1 MFQIIWDMSKRGI
14 SCIVVSSELE
24 ELLDICHR
32 ILIMRQGKILSSVRP
47 DEISLENLFAV
58 CMKEEV

>member
-32 ILIMRQGKILSSVRP
+32 ILIMRAGRIVSEVRP
-47 DEISLENLFAV
+47 SEISLENLFAA

>member
-1 MFQIIWDMSKRGI
+1 MSKRGI

-32 ILIMRQGKILSSVRP
+32 ILIMRQGRIVSSVRP